1 MLQNNSNSRQSI
13 VVGTRGSLLARSQT
27 ALVISQ
33 LQQLNPG
40 LEVQTLL
47 ISSSGD
53 KIQDRP
59 LHEFGGKGLFTKE
72 LETALLAGQI
82 DLAVHSLKD
91 VPVTMPLVDQ
101 QNLCFAAIPLRE
113 DPRDILA
120 SLKYRYISD
129 LPQGTKVGTGS
140 LRRRCQLL
148 AARPD
153 LQVEMIRGNIDTRL
167 RKMREGQ
174 YDAVILAYSG
184 VKRANLFNDKEM
196 TPIPFEL
203 MLPAA
208 GQGALLLQ
216 CRKDDTCTREIVAKM
231 DDPTTHTCIEAERAL
246 VMALNGDCHSPIAA
260 YATLK
265 GDQLTL
271 AGALGQSD
279 GRPPVKRG
287 SVTGSVGSSKQL
299 AESLAGQLR

>member
-1 MLQNNSNSRQSI
+1 MLQNNPSSRQSLI
-13 VVGTRGSLLARSQT
+13 VGTRASLLARSQT

-33 LQQLNPG
+33 LQRLNPG
-40 LEVQTLL
+40 LEVQTRL
-47 ISSSGD
+47 IASSGD

-72 LETALLAGQI
+72 LETALLAGEI

-101 QNLCFAAIPLRE
+101 QNLCFAAIPERE

-120 SLKYRYISD
+120 SVKYRYIND
-129 LPQGTKVGTGS
+129 LPTGCKVGTGS

-148 AARPD
+148 SARPD

-174 YDAVILAYSG
+174 YEAVILAYSG

-196 TPIPFEL
+196 TPIPFEV

-216 CRKDDTCTREIVAKM
+216 CRKDDAWTRAIAGKM
-231 DDPTTHTCIEAERAL
+231 DHSATHTCIEAERAL
-246 VMALNGDCHSPIAA
+246 VLALNGDCHSPIAA
-260 YATLK
+260 YATLE
-265 GDQLTL
+265 GDQMTLT
-271 AGALGQSD
+271 GALGQPD

-287 SVTGSVGSSKQL
+287 SVTGPAGTLKQL
-299 AESLAGQLR
+299 AESLAAQLR

>member
-1 MLQNNSNSRQSI
+1 MLQNKVSSGQRL
-13 VVGTRGSLLARSQT
+13 VVGTRASLLARSQT
-27 ALVISQ
+27 GWVISQ
-33 LQQLNPG
+33 LQRLNPG
-40 LEVQTLL
+40 LEVETVL
-47 ISSSGD
+47 IASSGD

-72 LETALLAGQI
+72 LETALLEKRI

-101 QNLCFAAIPLRE
+101 ADLCFAAIPERE

-120 SLKYRYISD
+120 SLKYKTVQE
-129 LPQGTKVGTGS
+129 LPQGCKVGTGS

-148 AARPD
+148 QARGD

-174 YDAVILAYSG
+174 YEAVILAIAG

-196 TPIPFEL
+196 TAIPLEL

-216 CRKDDTCTREIVAKM
+216 CRKEDARTREVAGKM
-231 DDPTTHTCIEAERAL
+231 DHAGTHLCIEAERAL
-246 VMALNGDCHSPIAA
+246 VQALNGDCHSPIAA
-260 YATLK
+260 YATAE
-265 GDQLTL
+265 GGILTL
-271 AGALGQSD
+271 AGALGQPD
-279 GRPPVKRG
+279 GHPPVKRG
-287 SVTGSVGSSKQL
+287 VVTGPASDLQKL
-299 AESLAGQLR
+299 AESLAAKLR